1 MSTQFTTPLRA
12 ELIGRN
18 LWRVLEP
25 FEYHVGSF
33 PSDDIIT
40 VESGFVT
47 NFASVPRVFWPILSP
62 IDSHGKAGV
71 VHDYAY
77 FRDLYQN
84 RKRCDEIF
92 LEGLRVLETPEWKAI
107 AMYDAV
113 RAFGWHRWN
122 FLREIKSEELTEFTW
137 LETRGRAAR
146 RYTIHRK

>member
-1 MSTQFTTPLRA
+1 MPTQFTTPLRA

-25 FEYHVGSF
+25 FEYYVGSLD
-33 PSDDIIT
+33 SNDIIT
-40 VESGFVT
+40 VEEGFVT

-62 IDSHGKAGV
+62 VDSHGKAGV
-71 VHDYAY
+71 VHDYCY
-77 FRDLYQN
+77 YKGLYT
-84 RKRCDEIF
+84 RKRSDEIF
-92 LEGLRVLETPEWKAI
+92 LEGLRVLDTPEWKALS
-107 AMYDAV
+107 MYQAV

-122 FLREIKSEELTEFTW
+122 FLREIKSEELEFTW

>member
-1 MSTQFTTPLRA
+1 MPSQFTTPLRA

-25 FEYHVGSF
+25 FEYHVGSL

-40 VESGFVT
+40 VETGFVT

-77 FRDLYQN
+77 FKGLYQS

-113 RAFGWHRWN
+113 RMFGWHRWN

-137 LETRGRAAR
+137 LETRGRAAS
-146 RYTIHRK
+146 RYTLPRG